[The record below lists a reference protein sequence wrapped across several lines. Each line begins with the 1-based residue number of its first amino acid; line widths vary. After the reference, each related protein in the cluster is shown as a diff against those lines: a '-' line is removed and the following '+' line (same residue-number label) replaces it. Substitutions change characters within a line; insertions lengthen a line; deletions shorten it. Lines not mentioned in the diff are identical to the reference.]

1 MHNCHYWIDRKL
13 NERRNWK
20 KGLTKWR
27 RGLEKLIWEKDIR
40 ERKEEDR
47 CRVTNVEV
55 RSGKYVGKGS
65 SIFISRT
72 RSIRVSRIQGVSS
85 THSFS
90 LSLFSFSHAGCGT
103 VYMQRKPFMRHR
115 ILYVMCTYAHIPTYI
130 AFYIY
135 TLSYRITVF
144 VSLYM

>member
-1 MHNCHYWIDRKL
+1 MAQWLRKISL
-13 NERRNWK
+13 RKEI
-20 KGLTKWR
+20 
-27 RGLEKLIWEKDIR
+27 RG
-40 ERKEEDR
+40 RKEEDR
-47 CRVTNVEV
+47 CRVINVEV
-55 RSGKYVGKGS
+55 RSGKYGKGS

-144 VSLYM
+144 VLLYMYGVKMHSDVSFYIKPDKITK